1 MELYFIS
8 VFERSYNSARLVLC
22 FELTSMSVR
31 MRVHAHTPA
40 NTYFIECILARALS
54 SAQSSDLWIAAYL
67 KMSVNNGF
75 SRNKTAKDEM

>member
-1 MELYFIS
+1 
-8 VFERSYNSARLVLC
+8 
-22 FELTSMSVR
+22 MSVR
-31 MRVHAHTPA
+31 MRVHTHTHTPA

-54 SAQSSDLWIAAYL
+54 LAQSSDLWIAAYL